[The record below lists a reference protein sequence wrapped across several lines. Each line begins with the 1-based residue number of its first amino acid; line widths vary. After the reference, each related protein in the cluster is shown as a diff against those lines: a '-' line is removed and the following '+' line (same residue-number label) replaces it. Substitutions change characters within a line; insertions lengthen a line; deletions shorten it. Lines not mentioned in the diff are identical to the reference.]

1 MDFVN
6 KLLFLIGGDIS
17 DFELFRN
24 YMSTVRDMRELLFQL
39 YEHLVK
45 VLYDLVFIE
54 VASQNRRKE

>member
-1 MDFVN
+1 MN
-6 KLLFLIGGDIS
+6 KLLFLIGGDVS

-54 VASQNRRKE
+54 VTSQNRRKE